1 MTDTAKII
9 AIATAVPKYKIHQ
22 NDIEALSTKLFG
34 DSFEDFARLA
44 PIYKNAAIETR
55 YSCVPIEWYTQP
67 SSFSERN
74 RLYQDNAVE
83 LLAEA
88 AQKAMDYANMTFD
101 DIDGLVVV
109 SSSGIATPS
118 LDALLMEKLQLKRNM
133 ERLPI
138 FGLGCVG
145 GVVGLARTAQLA
157 CGAPEKR
164 YLSMVV
170 ELCGLDFINSEHTKS
185 NVIAT
190 ALFADGASAAVISCK
205 GDGPEIIGCGEHTWP
220 DSLSVMGWDVTDK
233 GLSVIFSKD
242 IPSIVRK
249 DMRKIVDDFLNIHR
263 VDKNDIME
271 FLCHPGGAKVLD
283 AIQEALN
290 IKPNQLR
297 HARDVL
303 RNYGN
308 MSAATVMF
316 VLEAGL
322 NNAKSGHYLMSS
334 FGPGFT
340 AGLVLLQVR

>member
-1 MTDTAKII
+1 MSDNAKII
-9 AIATAVPKYKIHQ
+9 SVATAVPKYKLQQ
-22 NDIEALSTKLFG
+22 NDIENLAAGLFG
-34 DSFEDFARLA
+34 QSLGDFARLA
-44 PIYKNAAIETR
+44 PIYKNSAIDIR
-55 YSCVPIEWYTQP
+55 YSCVPLEWYSEPTT
-67 SSFSERN
+67 FSERN
-74 RLYQDNAVE
+74 RLYQENAVE

-88 AQKAMDYANMTFD
+88 GNKALGQANMSFD

-118 LDALLMEKLQLKRNM
+118 LDALLIEKLHLKSNM

-145 GVVGLARTAQLA
+145 GVLGLARTAQLA
-157 CGAPEKR
+157 RGAPEKR
-164 YLSMVV
+164 YLYMVV
-170 ELCGLDFINSEHTKS
+170 ELCGLDFINSDLTKS

-190 ALFADGASAAVISCK
+190 ALFADGASAAVIACK
-205 GDGPEIIGCGEHTWP
+205 GEGPAILGWGEHTWP
-220 DSLSVMGWDVTDK
+220 DSLDVMGWDVTDK

-249 DMRKIVDDFLNIHR
+249 DMRQVVDSFLQEHKI
-263 VDKNDIME
+263 DKSEIVE
-271 FLCHPGGAKVLD
+271 FLSHPGGAKVLD
-283 AIQEALN
+283 AIQDAMDIPAGHLY
-290 IKPNQLR
+290 
-297 HARDVL
+297 HARETL

-322 NNAKSGHYLMSS
+322 RDVARGYYLLSS

-340 AGLVLLQVR
+340 AGMVLLEVS